1 MFPPLNF
8 AAEVRFR
15 GALFSRAGQVRGSG
29 AGLDV
34 QMANARFQSGQA
46 MSKQVGAPIAAF
58 IGSARPYLTT
68 VLIVAVL
75 LSVWIGLR
83 AH

>member
-1 MFPPLNF
+1 
-8 AAEVRFR
+8 
-15 GALFSRAGQVRGSG
+15 
-29 AGLDV
+29 
-34 QMANARFQSGQA
+34 MANARFQSGQA